1 MSRKKSKERCA
12 SCVAWQPGNS
22 WISNVSGVYADG
34 TCEKTGK
41 CCANVHHACKFYE
54 RDPHMGVIIHMDAEQ
69 AYKALNG
76 ILHDIKKG
84 EK

>member
-12 SCVAWQPGNS
+12 SCIAWQPGNS
-22 WISNVSGVYADG
+22 WISNVSGVYTDG

-54 RDPHMGVIIHMDAEQ
+54 KDLLRGVIIQVDIENFVKSINQHTEQ
-69 AYKALNG
+69 
-76 ILHDIKKG
+76 
-84 EK
+84 